1 MRKTVFKVQVFR
13 ADLKFDKMID
23 SDSADRVIS
32 LGVGTDDVT
41 MFLCGHV
48 MRASL
53 NE

>member
-1 MRKTVFKVQVFR
+1 MQVFR

-23 SDSADRVIS
+23 SDSADGVIG

-53 NE
+53 YE